1 MAERE
6 LAEQELEALIR
17 ESLKDVLGTPLTVEA
32 RAAVQRTVE
41 DSLRSLKER
50 NHIKPDVDVEVRI
63 EHDTVHIVWKNP
75 P

>member
-6 LAEQELEALIR
+6 LAEQELEQFFR

-32 RAAVQRTVE
+32 RAAVLRTVE
-41 DSLRSLKER
+41 ACLQSFKER
-50 NHIKPDVDVEVRI
+50 GLIKPDVDVRI

>member
-6 LAEQELEALIR
+6 LAEQELEQFFR
-17 ESLKDVLGTPLTVEA
+17 EALKDVLGTPLTIEK
-32 RAAVQRTVE
+32 RAAIQRTVE
-41 DSLRSLKER
+41 DHLRSLKESGL
-50 NHIKPDVDVEVRI
+50 IKPDFDVHI